1 MHSSNSSPPPSRRR
15 AGQQQNGSGGHHPGS
30 FFTIPRWMG
39 GGGSGSKKQ
48 LQYRSLRS
56 LEDPTP
62 TSTSA
67 AGAAASSST
76 GRRKRP
82 SLFDQMVKRFFTPHV
97 GHHHRGS
104 SSDAWNGGGKYSTPS
119 RSGSLRDLRTR
130 AVGGDPGGGDD
141 GFFKGKRHDAGS
153 SSSAL
158 PRTHV
163 PAVAGIRNEGN
174 TCFMNAVLQCLS
186 NTDAFAEYLVSRTYR
201 QDLAEAR
208 AGGRGFASSSSG
220 GGGCVGGGSSSTSA
234 LVTEQLAHVLS
245 ALWSCRTDGDFAA
258 RFKSCVEKHGSQY
271 QGSEQHDAQEFL
283 MWLLDKV
290 HEELADDATAS
301 GGSGATTSS
310 RTKRGSLKR
319 SKSRSSSSSRGGGS
333 AAAVTPWQGSP
344 VAALFAGQ
352 LRLRL
357 KCPSCCQ
364 QTNTFDPFVCLSLP
378 IPAASQWLCHVHF
391 VPRNSPPTKLAF
403 HTDFGAA
410 MEQVRLRISAECH
423 IPPDQLLLLE
433 ETKEGFGSL
442 FEGDEIASAVS
453 ANSRLVALELPPAST
468 DPTVP
473 KDSQILILHRSRVG
487 TSGPCLGATR
497 AAWVSREVSVTELKK
512 KLLEGL
518 PTSRQSALKDQ
529 DLMGRLDV
537 LVWDARRILP
547 DDVDHPLFLEFVD
560 CLLEASRDL
569 APAPLLRVVLQWEP
583 QVADRLCLA
592 EDSIVD
598 DIGTTQ
604 QEPEPS
610 VSLSDCLAFYFTEEK
625 LEPEEAWLCPQCD
638 SRQQCLAQLGLWLCP
653 EILVVHLKRF
663 HQNGGRHS
671 KLATRVEVP
680 LRDLDLSDHLCQ
692 DAAVSGGALYDLYAF
707 CSHHGSGL
715 QGGHYTACCKNPVD
729 EQWYLFDDARVRR
742 ALDEDLVARDAY
754 LLFYRRQPPTS
765 RVRRSSPP
773 GHWFTRT
780 PLPTSKSHQHL
791 VRGSPSR
798 SSSIPPPA
806 VREEPSSFP
815 CASSPSSSSDAD
827 AMLQSPGP
835 ASSPSVHELA
845 TDTSCSPSAQ
855 KPQTSFST
863 AGDVDRPSC
872 RDSSPTTR
880 SHGGGPM
887 EKSQHRLSPPPKT
900 SPTKSSPTTRASHS
914 SSYRPRPTY
923 LCTTSSSSARGS
935 LPKKTGGCDGGGQSV
950 GIAAA
955 STRGSPPKKIGGC
968 DKDGQNAGGGA
979 SFAALR
985 RTSPTAVKLTWN
997 SATSPVELATT
1008 GASNGA
1014 SARRGRVALLAAKF
1028 SQPDEATSSKWH
1040 CKFPEDDGSSL
1051 LPQQTSSFGQGA
1063 YSPAV
1068 SDENSPLSSYA
1079 PVNGLGPYQS
1089 QSLNCSSPV
1098 PLSPETLSRRVLS
1111 PRIPR
1116 TSRQLR
1122 SHNTDFGC
1130 EKDFTGSEHRSAP
1143 AVDDAATPGS
1153 LKEAFWTITS
1163 V

>member
-15 AGQQQNGSGGHHPGS
+15 GGQQHNGSHHPGS

-56 LEDPTP
+56 LEDPT
-62 TSTSA
+62 SA
-67 AGAAASSST
+67 SSSVAGAPASSST

-82 SLFDQMVKRFFTPHV
+82 SLFDQMVKRFFTPHIS
-97 GHHHRGS
+97 HHNRGS
-104 SSDAWNGGGKYSTPS
+104 SSDTWNGGGKYSAPS

-141 GFFKGKRHDAGS
+141 GFFTGKRQDAGS
-153 SSSAL
+153 SAAAL

-186 NTDAFAEYLVSRTYR
+186 NTDAFAEYLVSRAYR
-201 QDLAEAR
+201 QDLAEAK
-208 AGGRGFASSSSG
+208 GGRGFASSSSG
-220 GGGCVGGGSSSTSA
+220 AGGCAGGGSTSA

-258 RFKSCVEKHGSQY
+258 RFKACVEKHGSQY

-283 MWLLDKV
+283 IWLLDKV
-290 HEELADDATAS
+290 HEELADDATTS

-319 SKSRSSSSSRGGGS
+319 SKSRSSSSSRGGGGV
-333 AAAVTPWQGSP
+333 AAVTPWQGSP

-357 KCPSCCQ
+357 KCPSCGQ
-364 QTNTFDPFVCLSLP
+364 QSNTFDPFVCLSLP

-433 ETKEGFGSL
+433 ETKEGFGTL
-442 FEGDEIASAVS
+442 FEGDEIASAMS

-468 DPTVP
+468 DPAMP
-473 KDSQILILHRSRVG
+473 KDSQILVLCRSRVG

-497 AAWVSREVSVTELKK
+497 AAWVPREVSVTELKK

-529 DLMGRLDV
+529 DLVGRLDV
-537 LVWDARRILP
+537 LVWDARQILP
-547 DDVDHPLFLEFVD
+547 ADVDHPLFLEFVD

-583 QVADRLCLA
+583 QAADRLFLA

-598 DIGTTQ
+598 DIGVAQ

-653 EILVVHLKRF
+653 EILVIHLKRF

-680 LRDLDLSDHLCQ
+680 LQDLDLSGHLCQ
-692 DAAVSGGALYDLYAF
+692 GAAVSGGALYDLYAF

-729 EQWYLFDDARVRR
+729 EKWYLFDDARVRR

-754 LLFYRRQPPTS
+754 LLFYRRQPPMS
-765 RVRRSSPP
+765 RTTRSSPP

-780 PLPTSKSHQHL
+780 PLPTSRSHQQL

-815 CASSPSSSSDAD
+815 CASSPSGSSDAD
-827 AMLQSPGP
+827 VFLQSPGSP
-835 ASSPSVHELA
+835 SSSPSVHEFVPNPSL
-845 TDTSCSPSAQ
+845 SSSAQ
-855 KPQTSFST
+855 KPETSYST
-863 AGDVDRPSC
+863 AGCVDRSN
-872 RDSSPTTR
+872 RLDSSPTTR
-880 SHGGGPM
+880 SHGDGLT

-900 SPTKSSPTTRASHS
+900 SPTKTSPTTRASRS
-914 SSYRPRPTY
+914 SSYRPRPNY
-923 LCTTSSSSARGS
+923 LCTTSSSS
-935 LPKKTGGCDGGGQSV
+935 
-950 GIAAA
+950 
-955 STRGSPPKKIGGC
+955 TRGSPPKKVGGC
-968 DKDGQNAGGGA
+968 AEGGQSAGVGA
-979 SFAALR
+979 SSTVLR
-985 RTSPTAVKLTWN
+985 RSSPTAVKLTWN
-997 SATSPVELATT
+997 SATSPVGLAATDA
-1008 GASNGA
+1008 GS
-1014 SARRGRVALLAAKF
+1014 SSVARKGRVALLAAKF
-1028 SQPDEATSSKWH
+1028 SQPEEAASSKWPS
-1040 CKFPEDDGSSL
+1040 KFPEGDGGSL
-1051 LPQQTSSFGQGA
+1051 LPERTSSLGRVGA
-1063 YSPAV
+1063 YSPV
-1068 SDENSPLSSYA
+1068 VNDENFSPSSSYV
-1079 PVNGLGPYQS
+1079 PVNGMAAHQS
-1089 QSLNCSSPV
+1089 QSLNRSSPA

-1111 PRIPR
+1111 PRVPW
-1116 TSRQLR
+1116 TSRQLQ
-1122 SHNTDFGC
+1122 SHNADFGC
-1130 EKDFTGSEHRSAP
+1130 EKDITSSEHRRAP
-1143 AVDDAATPGS
+1143 VAEDGTPGA
-1153 LKEAFWTITS
+1153 LKESFWTITS